1 MGLGRLIRRHLPGAA
16 LTTLAVLALLAA
28 LGEPPPL
35 AGFPAAPAVPPL
47 PRPDLGLGQSELSG
61 RVTDDSGRPVA
72 DAGLVVLVAGRL
84 FWTWSDGAGAFRLAG
99 LPSGPQSGP
108 QPGQPLEV
116 AVVARGFEP
125 AQLAATPGPEP
136 VVLVLP
142 RRIDP
147 SPVLPG
153 LQALDLRGEVRFS
166 PLESPAE
173 GYEVAFLPVLGLER
187 LDAGFPRRVAVDAEG
202 RFAVPALAPGE
213 YEVLLLPPEARGATW
228 PNLLAGPDGTAPRHE
243 QPAPGSPEAGA
254 EGPSDPLRLELRSRA
269 GAVQGRLADRRR
281 AGGASWLAGAVVR
294 LEPIE
299 RDGEVAPARVRW
311 AVSDTDGGYLLR
323 HVPPGR
329 YRVSLAAGAERRVR
343 DVLVRELTS
352 VDPDL

>member
-1 MGLGRLIRRHLPGAA
+1 MRPLRWLRRYVPWAA

-28 LGEPPPL
+28 LGQPPPL
-35 AGFPAAPAVPPL
+35 VGFPAAPELPPL
-47 PRPDLGLGQSELSG
+47 PRPDLGLGPATLHGTVVDEAG
-61 RVTDDSGRPVA
+61 RTVA
-72 DAGLVVLVAGRL
+72 DAGLLVLVGGRL
-84 FWTWSDGAGAFRLAG
+84 FWTWSGGAGEFRLAG
-99 LPSGPQSGP
+99 LPRD
-108 QPGQPLEV
+108 QPLEV

-125 AQLAATPGPEP
+125 AQLAATAGAAPAR
-136 VVLVLP
+136 LTLQ
-142 RRIDP
+142 RRIDQ

-153 LQALDLRGEVRFS
+153 LAALDLRGEVRFS
-166 PLESPAE
+166 PLESAAE
-173 GYEVAFLPVLGLER
+173 GYEVALLPVLGLER
-187 LDAGFPRRVAVDAEG
+187 LDAGFPRRVPVDAEG

-213 YEVLLLPPEARGATW
+213 YEVLLLPPEARGAGW
-228 PNLLAGPDGTAPRHE
+228 PNLLAGPDGAAPRHE
-243 QPAPGSPEAGA
+243 QPAPDTPEAAA
-254 EGPSDPLRLELRSRA
+254 EGPGEPLRLELRSRA

-294 LEPIE
+294 LEPIDA
-299 RDGEVAPARVRW
+299 RGEVDPTRVLW
-311 AVSDTDGGYLLR
+311 AVSDADGGYRLR